1 MQYIT
6 VFLILLTFASMLVIL
21 TKKRIEEVMPIS
33 VVEIVLMI
41 FLAGLFDQLEIGVII
56 VGILTVVQ
64 LIIMLVMALKY
75 QSEIKGIIKNILTPG
90 FVIFSA
96 LFMFSAVI
104 NHGRILENYDEFTH
118 WGLITKN
125 MFMYNSFGTN
135 PESVVRFVEYP
146 PFTAIFQYLF
156 LAIQKVYTEDTIII
170 AHNILYLSIAISF
183 TKNISWKKK
192 DIVKMIG
199 IIPIIIFIP
208 MIFYQNFF
216 LEILVDGMLGIMFA
230 YVMISAVQKE
240 ENIQFK
246 YLKIFAGITMLCLT
260 KTTGIA
266 LAVIAVIA
274 IIIKNIINIKNKK
287 DKSKIELKTIVIV
300 TLITAIFTSLYYIKI
315 SGVETKWN
323 YNEFIQTSE
332 ITEEQKEQIA
342 QNYITQLF
350 NGEKI
355 TEKNLTTIGILTVLI
370 CVHVLLIKSKDNKSG
385 VYFDVAMI
393 FSIVIYLIGTLIVY
407 TTIFDLS
414 EALTLTSFQRYI
426 STILLAYMIFGIYR
440 ASQLKKLERN
450 KIFLIVI
457 VACVLLLPISNIE
470 RKYVD
475 GKNYKT
481 SAKINKDFYTKIRY
495 KKDQLKPTDKILFIT
510 ESTDKTKLL
519 VALNEYEIMP
529 IKLSGAIVANFDE
542 ESEFEE
548 IAKKYTHIF
557 IYHIEDKEK
566 EIIKNKF
573 DSQIVQENAIYKVI
587 NQNNEI
593 MLERM

>member
-135 PESVVRFVEYP
+135 PEHVVRFVEYP

-266 LAVIAVIA
+266 LAVIAVIV
-274 IIIKNIINIKNKK
+274 IIIKNIIDMRNKK
-287 DKSKIELKTIVIV
+287 KNAKIELRAMVLVIIIAA
-300 TLITAIFTSLYYIKI
+300 LLTSLYYIKI
-315 SGVETKWN
+315 NNVETKWD
-323 YNEFIQTSE
+323 YSQFVETSE
-332 ITEEQKEQIA
+332 NMQGQQDRISK
-342 QNYITQLF
+342 NYITQLLV
-350 NGEKI
+350 GEKI
-355 TEKNLTTIGILTVLI
+355 TNKKLTVFGIVITLM
-370 CVHVLLIKSKDNKSG
+370 CVHILLIKSKENKYG
-385 VYFDVAMI
+385 KYFDITMI
-393 FSIVIYLIGTLIVY
+393 ISVMLYLLGTLVVY
-407 TTIFDLS
+407 TTIFDVS
-414 EALTLTSFQRYI
+414 EALDLTSFARYL
-426 STILLAYMIFGIYR
+426 STILLAYTIFIIYR
-440 ASQLKKLERN
+440 ASEIKRMEIN
-450 KIFLIVI
+450 KVLSVVI
-457 VACVLLLPISNIE
+457 ACMVLLLPISNIE
-470 RKYVD
+470 MKYID
-475 GKNYKT
+475 GKNYITT
-481 SAKINKDFYTKIRY
+481 SRINRDFYTKLRY
-495 KKDQLKPTDKILFIT
+495 KKDKLSTTDKILFVT
-510 ESTDKTKLL
+510 KNSDKTPWLK
-519 VALNEYEIMP
+519 VLNEYEIMP
-529 IKLSGAIVANFDE
+529 IKISEAKAINFDE

-548 IAKKYTHIF
+548 LAKQYTHIF
-557 IYHIEDKEK
+557 IYHMEEEEK
-566 EIIKNKF
+566 ETLKDKF
-573 DSQIVQENAIYKVI
+573 ENQPVQENALYKVN

>member
-6 VFLILLTFASMLVIL
+6 VFLILLTFASMLVVL

-33 VVEIVLMI
+33 VVEIVLII

-64 LIIMLVMALKY
+64 LIIMLVMALKH
-75 QSEIKGIIKNILTPG
+75 QSEIKEIIKNILTPG

-96 LFMFSAVI
+96 LFMFSVVI

-183 TKNISWKKK
+183 TKNISWNKK

-266 LAVIAVIA
+266 LAVIAVIV
-274 IIIKNIINIKNKK
+274 IIIKNIIDMRNKK
-287 DKSKIELKTIVIV
+287 KNAKIELRAMVLVIIIAA
-300 TLITAIFTSLYYIKI
+300 LFTSLYYIKI
-315 SGVETKWN
+315 NNVETKWD
-323 YNEFIQTSE
+323 YSQFVETSE
-332 ITEEQKEQIA
+332 KMQGQQDRISK
-342 QNYITQLF
+342 NYITQLLV
-350 NGEKI
+350 GEKI
-355 TEKNLTTIGILTVLI
+355 TNKKLTVFGVVITLM
-370 CVHVLLIKSKDNKSG
+370 CVHILLIKSKENKYG
-385 VYFDVAMI
+385 KYFDITMI
-393 FSIVIYLIGTLIVY
+393 ISVILYLLGTLVVY
-407 TTIFDLS
+407 TTIFDVS
-414 EALTLTSFQRYI
+414 EALDLTSFARYL
-426 STILLAYMIFGIYR
+426 STILLAYTIFIIYR
-440 ASQLKKLERN
+440 ASEIKRMEIN
-450 KIFLIVI
+450 KVLSVVI
-457 VACVLLLPISNIE
+457 ACMVLLLPISNIE
-470 RKYVD
+470 MKYID
-475 GKNYKT
+475 GKNYITT
-481 SAKINKDFYTKIRY
+481 SKINRDFYTKLRY
-495 KKDQLKPTDKILFIT
+495 KKDKLSTTDKILFVT
-510 ESTDKTKLL
+510 KNSDKTPWLK
-519 VALNEYEIMP
+519 VLNEYEIMP
-529 IKLSGAIVANFDE
+529 IKISEAKAISFDK

-548 IAKKYTHIF
+548 LAKQYTHIF
-557 IYHIEDKEK
+557 IYHMEEEEK
-566 EIIKNKF
+566 ETVKDKF
-573 DSQIVQENAIYKVI
+573 ENQLVQENALYKVN